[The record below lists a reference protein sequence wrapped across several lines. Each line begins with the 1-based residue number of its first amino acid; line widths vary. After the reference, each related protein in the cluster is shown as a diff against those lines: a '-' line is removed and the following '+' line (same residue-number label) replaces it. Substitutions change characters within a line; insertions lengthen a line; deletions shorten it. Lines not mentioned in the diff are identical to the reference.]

1 MNNTY
6 TFVDWRNSDH
16 LDYQDD
22 LDIFLDNLKRVIDKS
37 EFGLTANGTVGC
49 WDGTFRGG
57 AYIDDISDV
66 YKLINRCEITATIE
80 KGRLFIE
87 ASHHDGNNLFELRRV
102 TNRGYDRVLNT
113 QYACGYSKVDYAE
126 FLCKSKYYTRRCC
139 KSKSELELFFSW

>member
-6 TFVDWRNSDH
+6 TFVDRRNSDH
-16 LDYQDD
+16 LDYQDY

-37 EFGLTANGTVGC
+37 EFGLTANGAVGR

-57 AYIDDISDV
+57 TYIDDILDV

-113 QYACGYSKVDYAE
+113 QYACGYSKVDYAG

-139 KSKSELELFFSW
+139 KSKSELELFSGW